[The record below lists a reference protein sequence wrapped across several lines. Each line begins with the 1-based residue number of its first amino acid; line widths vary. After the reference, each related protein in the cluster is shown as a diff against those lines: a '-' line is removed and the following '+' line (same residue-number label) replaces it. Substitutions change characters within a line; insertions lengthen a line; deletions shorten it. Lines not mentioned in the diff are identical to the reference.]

1 LIHTH
6 PDIGLVL
13 RGAASRDRVV
23 EYLDAFIAAL
33 ERADIDRAIPI
44 EILTGLKQLAARLEE
59 ILGERREALE
69 KARKEILQVFRDIHK
84 LLQHRKD

>member
-1 LIHTH
+1 MIHTH

-44 EILTGLKQLAARLEE
+44 EILTG
-59 ILGERREALE
+59 
-69 KARKEILQVFRDIHK
+69 
-84 LLQHRKD
+84 